1 MYLLGKDVRT
11 MNTIPRTVAMIKRTM
26 PIVLLCVLVMG
37 VSTMPSPVHAAVA
50 FVQDTEVFKS
60 GTAPATTAVFPSD
73 TTSGNLIVV
82 AASWDSCGNA
92 EITDNKSNVYVAATV
107 KQTLGVICSQIFYA
121 ENITGGASHTITIS
135 ATSGTVE
142 FIKVVAHEVSGVA
155 TSGALDENAS
165 GTSSGASQSI
175 GPVTTTTDGQ
185 YIFATASE
193 ENISNNNFSASGV
206 FTERET
212 ADQTGSWHTQTQD
225 YVQPTAGSISA
236 TWTASS
242 GSSASTVQMATFFAA
257 GSVSRTMRLRSDV
270 RLRGVR
276 LLGL

>member
-1 MYLLGKDVRT
+1 
-11 MNTIPRTVAMIKRTM
+11 MIKWHSITYVLTI
-26 PIVLLCVLVMG
+26 IVTALFPY
-37 VSTMPSPVHAAVA
+37 TANAATA
-50 FVQDTEVFKS
+50 FVQDTEVFQS
-60 GTAPATTAVFPSD
+60 GTAPATTAAFPSD

-92 EITDNKSNVYVAATV
+92 EITDNKGNTYVAATV
-107 KQTLGVICSQIFYA
+107 KEQGPGAVICSQIFYA

-142 FIKVVAHEVSGVA
+142 FIKVVAHEVSGAA

-165 GTSSGASQSI
+165 GTSSGASQSV
-175 GPVTTTTDGQ
+175 GPVTTDSDGQ

-193 ENISNNNFSASGV
+193 ENISNNNFSASGS

-212 ADQTGSWHTQTQD
+212 ADQSGSWQTQTQD
-225 YVQPTAGSISA
+225 FVQTSAGSISA

-242 GSSASTVQMATFFAA
+242 GSSQSTVQMATFREATSA
-257 GSVSRTMRLRSDV
+257 VRVMRLFGDV
-270 RLRGVR
+270 RLRDVR

>member
-1 MYLLGKDVRT
+1 MSFLAGNTGPHKHRT
-11 MNTIPRTVAMIKRTM
+11 RASVYVWVISL
-26 PIVLLCVLVMG
+26 VLLSAFPLE
-37 VSTMPSPVHAAVA
+37 TNAAAA

-60 GTAPATTAVFPSD
+60 GTAPATTAAFPSD
-73 TTSGNLIVV
+73 TTTGNLIVV

-92 EITDNKSNVYVAATV
+92 EITDNKGNTYVAATV
-107 KQTLGVICSQIFYA
+107 KEAGSVICSQIFYA

-142 FIKVVAHEVSGVA
+142 FIKVVAHEVSGLA

-175 GPVTTTTDGQ
+175 GPVTTDSDGQ

-193 ENISNNNFSASGV
+193 ENQSNNNFSASGV
-206 FTERET
+206 YTERET
-212 ADQTGSWHTQTQD
+212 ADSSGSWQTQTQD
-225 YVQPTAGSISA
+225 YVQPSAGSISA

-242 GSSASTVQMATFFAA
+242 GSSQSTIQMATFRVP
-257 GSVSRTMRLRSDV
+257 STLVRIMRLFGDV
-270 RLRGVR
+270 RLRDVR